1 MLLIMI
7 KFGAKVMI
15 HLCM

>member
-1 MLLIMI
+1 MI

-15 HLCM
+15 HFCM